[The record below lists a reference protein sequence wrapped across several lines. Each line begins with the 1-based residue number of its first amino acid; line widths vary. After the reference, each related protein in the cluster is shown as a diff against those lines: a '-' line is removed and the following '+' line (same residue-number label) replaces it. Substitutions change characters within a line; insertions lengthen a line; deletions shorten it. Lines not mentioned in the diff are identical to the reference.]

1 MFSAGGNDINA
12 SSVNTAMAE
21 NIGKLGDIPVSYT
34 HLDVYKRQAFLRFE

>member
-21 NIGKLGDIPVSYT
+21 NIGKLGDILFNAVKGAGKQ
-34 HLDVYKRQAFLRFE
+34 VA